1 MNRSMEDL
9 STLTLSL
16 MMLGIVLVVAV
27 IVYLLARLF

>member
-1 MNRSMEDL
+1 MEDL